1 MTVACQDVETGG
13 IFIPELWV
21 AEDRSETPSEND
33 AGLTITAQPFRGWV
47 NLAVL
52 CAFTL
57 DGGARLATAGLE
69 SPNAATGGE
78 PSVEGLMGSGAGLL
92 LLQRLGSVGGDQGRR
107 TDTLPPRTGIPTDNG
122 LRECRTM
129 RPLGQLLDEGHQNE
143 DWNPDSPL
151 GTATLVRLAMRECA
165 CARLLGVGD

>member
-57 DGGARLATAGLE
+57 DGGARLPTAGLE

-78 PSVEGLMGSGAGLL
+78 PSVEELMKSGTRFLP
-92 LLQRLGSVGGDQGRR
+92 LQRLFRDSQGRG
-107 TDTLPPRTGIPTDNG
+107 TDPLPRRTGVPARDDSRG
-122 LRECRTM
+122 SRT
-129 RPLGQLLDEGHQNE
+129 PKPFAPLLDEGHE
-143 DWNPDSPL
+143 KAGWSPDSLL
-151 GTATLVRLAMRECA
+151 GTPTLKRLTLRECA
-165 CARLLGVGD
+165 CACLLGVGE